1 VNLPVPEDLMP
12 DHANHNPAATTRR
25 DLAALFAVSI
35 LVRLALLA
43 LGPWFDPGRA
53 IFPDS
58 SRYLELAENLGRFKT
73 FGLHEEEP
81 SLPWRR
87 IAMLR
92 DLSHT
97 RPAPDRNGLRPESFR
112 TPGYPLFI
120 AAVRSLITPD
130 VRAILLA
137 QCLLGSLSAVMVAW
151 IASTFGIAR
160 RGCFAAGLIWAIH
173 PGIVVHD
180 CALLSECLSS
190 FCLASSLLLNTRG
203 QTARDA
209 LLSGALLG
217 LAGLVRPLVGF
228 LFLPANLL
236 LACRGASSVSARA
249 KSLSAACLVAGAL
262 LPSGAW
268 ALRNYYSGEGLR
280 VSPIASLNLLYYAA
294 GYAIAEERREDWVA
308 TWPDRVG
315 ELADRLGGR
324 IGPGE
329 DVYSAAG
336 ALAVDE
342 LRGRPTALIRVLVKS
357 QVKLL
362 VAHSL
367 GDAYH
372 LLGRSYHPSGLFSR
386 LILAEHRREAEGDP
400 ATVVLALAWTLLN
413 IAIAAGAVAGAL
425 VAARRGSFLLL
436 STCGVTILLVAI
448 VTSTNG
454 LERFRIPMMLPL
466 AILVAE
472 AISPAAPRSRSPLPG
487 VGAHP
492 AG

>member
-1 VNLPVPEDLMP
+1 MP
-12 DHANHNPAATTRR
+12 DHASHNPAATTRR
-25 DLAALFAVSI
+25 DLATLFAISI

-43 LGPWFDPGRA
+43 LGPWSDTGRA

-73 FGLHEEEP
+73 FGLHEEEA
-81 SLPWRR
+81 SLPWQR

-92 DLSHT
+92 ELNHT

-120 AAVRSLITPD
+120 AAVRSLIMPD
-130 VRAILLA
+130 VRAILII
-137 QCLLGSLSAVMVAW
+137 QCVLGSLTTVMVAR
-151 IASTFGIAR
+151 IASAFGIAR
-160 RGCFAAGLIWAIH
+160 RGYLAAGLIWAIH
-173 PGIVVHD
+173 PGILVHD
-180 CALLSECLSS
+180 CAILSECLCS
-190 FCLASSLLLNTRG
+190 FCLASSLLLSTRG
-203 QTARDA
+203 QHARDA

-217 LAGLVRPLVGF
+217 LAGLVRPMVGV

-236 LACRGASSVSARA
+236 LVCRGASSVIVRAR
-249 KSLSAACLVAGAL
+249 SLSAACLVAGFL

-268 ALRNYYSGEGLR
+268 ALRNYHSGEGLR
-280 VSPIASLNLLYYAA
+280 MSPIGSLNLLYYAA
-294 GYAIAEERREDWVA
+294 GYTIAEERREDWVA
-308 TWPDRVG
+308 TWPNRVG

-324 IGPGE
+324 IAPGE

-336 ALAVDE
+336 ALAVEE
-342 LRGRPTALIRVLVKS
+342 LRGRPAALIRVLVKS

-367 GDAYH
+367 SDAYH
-372 LLGRSYHPSGLFSR
+372 LLGRSYHPSGLFST
-386 LILAEHRREAEGDP
+386 LILAEHRPEAGGDP

-425 VAARRGSFLLL
+425 VAARRRSFLLL
-436 STCGVTILLVAI
+436 STCGVTILLIAI

-472 AISPAAPRSRSPLPG
+472 AISPAAPDRDLPCRKSGPTPPDEAADRS
-487 VGAHP
+487 
-492 AG
+492 